1 MYTVTFWKDALE
13 RAAKTAAQVV
23 VGFFVAG
30 ISLFDVDWGNAWSV
44 AAAAA
49 VLSLLTSFVSAP
61 VSEKGT
67 ASLVDLSG
75 EGE

>member
-1 MYTVTFWKDALE
+1 LYTLTFWKDAAE
-13 RAAKTAAQVV
+13 RALKTAAQVV
-23 VGFFVAG
+23 IGFFVADVS
-30 ISLFDVDWGNAWSV
+30 IFDVDWGNAFSV

-61 VSEKGT
+61 VNQKGT

>member
-1 MYTVTFWKDALE
+1 MYTVTFWKDAAE
-13 RAAKTAAQVV
+13 RALKTAAQVII
-23 VGFFVAG
+23 GFFVAG

-61 VSEKGT
+61 VNEKGT
-67 ASLVDLSG
+67 ASLVNLAG